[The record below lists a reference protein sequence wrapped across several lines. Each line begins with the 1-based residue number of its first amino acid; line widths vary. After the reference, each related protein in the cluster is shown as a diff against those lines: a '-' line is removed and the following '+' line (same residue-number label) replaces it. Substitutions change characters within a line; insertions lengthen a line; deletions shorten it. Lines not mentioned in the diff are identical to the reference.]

1 MSGMGPRWTHWYR
14 RILPAYWFFL
24 FSATHLP
31 KLSLPGGV
39 SFTDKIAHAVAFGI
53 LAFLFWRFAETLH
66 YPLSRKFVWIAMFSL
81 GAYAAFDEW
90 LQPLVGRGAEP
101 MDWVVDV
108 LGIALVLAV
117 LERQRRRRVRYA
129 ARFPSA

>member
-1 MSGMGPRWTHWYR
+1 MSVRVVMPGMGSRWVHWYR
-14 RILPAYWFFL
+14 HMLPAYWMFL

-31 KLSLPGGV
+31 KLSLPGGI

-66 YPLSRKFVWIAMFSL
+66 YPLSHRFMWIAIFWL

-90 LQPLVGRGAEP
+90 LQPFMGRGAEP
-101 MDWVVDV
+101 MDWVLDMF
-108 LGIALVLAV
+108 GITLVLAV
-117 LERQRRRRVRYA
+117 LEYQRRRRAIRV
-129 ARFPSA
+129 